1 MIADSPIKHP
11 TIYKML
17 IQTKQKTESLNLDEI
32 DLVSDRAL
40 YSKALEVALA
50 EEGNESL
57 KEFTNLRMG
66 SFHAMCVFM
75 VVTGNIYDD
84 AGLRNLLIE
93 SGISTEGWVEQV
105 FRGKHYNNA
114 MFAQLIPSKDQRS

>member
-75 VVTGNIYDD
+75 VVTGNIYMMM
-84 AGLRNLLIE
+84 LVY
-93 SGISTEGWVEQV
+93 GIC
-105 FRGKHYNNA
+105 
-114 MFAQLIPSKDQRS
+114 